1 MLFNIV
7 YILSYY
13 FYFLFVVVGCPTLWD
28 GCSQNKFE
36 YIKHPVVYFK
46 ITKTNLINKITQSF
60 SHQSNDN

>member
-13 FYFLFVVVGCPTLWD
+13 IFLFVVVGFVLYTL